1 MRSPAAA
8 IAWQLRQRHRWGL
21 LALLA
26 TLLALGAIRVAVL
39 WPGAPL
45 ELHAVTFALLMPVP
59 LSGGFFYLL
68 AVFTFGMSG
77 DLAARDSMYPS
88 RMLTLPVSSAALA
101 GWPMLYGCVSVAL
114 LWLALRVVGTP
125 PPGFEVPT
133 YWPALFAASLLAWA
147 QALTWMPYPARGLRI
162 VAMIALL
169 VAIDV
174 VAFMAL
180 ENQASETTMVLLLA
194 PLMPLAYLAAVSALR
209 RARRG
214 DVSDWRPRQ
223 RLAPA
228 LTPAAALRPFTT
240 AARAQL
246 WFEWRRYGGSLP
258 LLVAIVLPVELSLLF
273 LFREAPVIVVE
284 IVVAALLLPPFLAI
298 FVAATAGKSSTGA
311 TATYGISAFLATRPV
326 ADRFL
331 VVAKWRTALASAL
344 AAWLIVAVA
353 LPLALTWAEAWEPV
367 TTIARHA
374 SDAVGRERAVTLGA
388 LVVVLLIGATWKQL
402 VQGFYIA
409 MSGRDWAVKGTA
421 FAALALV
428 GVGVLALGWILD
440 SRHRIAVAWSV
451 IPWLMVALVVVKLF
465 LAVRVMHQGTARG
478 LFTRRQ
484 LVVGALAWD
493 ICVLA
498 LYGVLAF
505 LLPAILFRR
514 HLLLVFAMLVVP
526 FVRLAAAP
534 LAVARNRHR

>member
-1 MRSPAAA
+1 
-8 IAWQLRQRHRWGL
+8 
-21 LALLA
+21 
-26 TLLALGAIRVAVL
+26 
-39 WPGAPL
+39 
-45 ELHAVTFALLMPVP
+45 
-59 LSGGFFYLL
+59 
-68 AVFTFGMSG
+68 
-77 DLAARDSMYPS
+77 
-88 RMLTLPVSSAALA
+88 
-101 GWPMLYGCVSVAL
+101 
-114 LWLALRVVGTP
+114 
-125 PPGFEVPT
+125 
-133 YWPALFAASLLAWA
+133 
-147 QALTWMPYPARGLRI
+147 
-162 VAMIALL
+162 
-169 VAIDV
+169 
-174 VAFMAL
+174 
-180 ENQASETTMVLLLA
+180 MVLLLA